1 MLTISLKKSKM
12 DLTIAEKG
20 EVMNKIFVVYD
31 TDIGIKKKTNQDSM
45 LLKGYSVNNK
55 DVLLAVICDGM
66 GGMEKGEL
74 ASATVV
80 RAFSDWFEK
89 DYMSSNMN
97 VSDEKVSECWQ
108 NILEN
113 ANKKLI
119 AYGKENQLQLGT
131 TVSAVLLDSDGHYL
145 FGHVGDT
152 RIYKLSETLHQLTE
166 DHTFIAREIK
176 RGNMTIEEAKKDN
189 RRNVLLQ
196 CIGVNEFFEPQYE
209 NGRLDSGAALLLCS
223 DGFRHM
229 LSEDEIYESLNPHKN
244 LDEAQIKEKLREM
257 IEWNK
262 QRMETDNISAI
273 YIKLK

>member
-1 MLTISLKKSKM
+1 
-12 DLTIAEKG
+12 
-20 EVMNKIFVVYD
+20 
-31 TDIGIKKKTNQDSM
+31 
-45 LLKGYSVNNK
+45 
-55 DVLLAVICDGM
+55 M

-80 RAFSDWFEK
+80 RAFSDWFEN
-89 DYMSSNMN
+89 DYMNSSMT
-97 VSDEKVSECWQ
+97 VSDEMIKKQWQ
-108 NILEN
+108 DILEDVN
-113 ANKKLI
+113 SRLI
-119 AYGKENQLQLGT
+119 TYGKENQLQLGT
-131 TVSAVLLDSDGHYL
+131 TVSAILLKDNGQYV

-152 RIYKLSETLHQLTE
+152 RIYTLSDTLQQLTE

-209 NGRLDSGAALLLCS
+209 NGRLAHGTALLLCS

-229 LSEDEIYESLNPHKN
+229 LSEDEISESLNPHKN

>member
-1 MLTISLKKSKM
+1 M
-12 DLTIAEKG
+12 EKG
-20 EVMNKIFVVYD
+20 WSMKNFNVSYD
-31 TDIGIKKKTNQDSM
+31 TDVGIKKKTNQDSI
-45 LLKGYSVNNK
+45 LLKGGAAEK
-55 DVLLAVICDGM
+55 EELLLAVICDGM

-80 RAFSDWFEK
+80 RAFSDWFEN
-89 DYMSSNMN
+89 DYMNSSMT
-97 VSDEKVSECWQ
+97 VSDEMIKKQWQ
-108 NILEN
+108 DILEDVN
-113 ANKKLI
+113 SRLI
-119 AYGKENQLQLGT
+119 TYGKENQLQLGT
-131 TVSAVLLDSDGHYL
+131 TVSAILLKDNGQYV

-152 RIYKLSETLHQLTE
+152 RIYTLSDTLQQLTE

-209 NGRLDSGAALLLCS
+209 NGRLAHGTALLLCS

-229 LSEDEIYESLNPHKN
+229 LSEDEISESLNPHKN

>member
-1 MLTISLKKSKM
+1 MKNFNVS
-12 DLTIAEKG
+12 
-20 EVMNKIFVVYD
+20 YD
-31 TDIGIKKKTNQDSM
+31 TDVGIKKKTNQDSI
-45 LLKGYSVNNK
+45 LLKGGAAEK
-55 DVLLAVICDGM
+55 EELLLAVICDGM

-80 RAFSDWFEK
+80 RAFSDWFEN
-89 DYMSSNMN
+89 DYMNSSMT
-97 VSDEKVSECWQ
+97 VSDEMIKKQWQ
-108 NILEN
+108 DILEDVN
-113 ANKKLI
+113 SRLI
-119 AYGKENQLQLGT
+119 TYGKENQLQLGT
-131 TVSAVLLDSDGHYL
+131 TVSAILLKDNGQYV

-152 RIYKLSETLHQLTE
+152 RIYTLSDTLQQLTE

-209 NGRLDSGAALLLCS
+209 NGRLAHGTALLLCS

-229 LSEDEIYESLNPHKN
+229 LSEDEISESLNPYKN

>member
-1 MLTISLKKSKM
+1 M
-12 DLTIAEKG
+12 EKG
-20 EVMNKIFVVYD
+20 WSMKNFNVSYD
-31 TDIGIKKKTNQDSM
+31 TDVGIKKKTNQDSI
-45 LLKGYSVNNK
+45 LLKGGAAEK
-55 DVLLAVICDGM
+55 EELLLAVICDGM

-80 RAFSDWFEK
+80 RAFSDWFEN
-89 DYMSSNMN
+89 DYMNSSMT
-97 VSDEKVSECWQ
+97 VSDEMIKKQWQ
-108 NILEN
+108 DILEDVN
-113 ANKKLI
+113 SRLI
-119 AYGKENQLQLGT
+119 TYGKENQLQLGT
-131 TVSAVLLDSDGHYL
+131 TVSAILLKDNGQYV

-152 RIYKLSETLHQLTE
+152 RIYTLSDTLQQLTE

-209 NGRLDSGAALLLCS
+209 NGRLAHGTALLLCS

-229 LSEDEIYESLNPHKN
+229 LSEDEISESLNPHKN
-244 LDEAQIKEKLREM
+244 LDEAKIKEKLREM

>member
-1 MLTISLKKSKM
+1 
-12 DLTIAEKG
+12 
-20 EVMNKIFVVYD
+20 
-31 TDIGIKKKTNQDSM
+31 
-45 LLKGYSVNNK
+45 
-55 DVLLAVICDGM
+55 M

-80 RAFSDWFEK
+80 RAFSDWFEN
-89 DYMSSNMN
+89 DYMNSSMT
-97 VSDEKVSECWQ
+97 VSDEMIKKQWQ
-108 NILEN
+108 DILEDVN
-113 ANKKLI
+113 SRLI
-119 AYGKENQLQLGT
+119 TYGKENQLQLGT
-131 TVSAVLLDSDGHYL
+131 TVSAILLKDNGQYV

-152 RIYKLSETLHQLTE
+152 RIYTLSDTLQQLTE

-209 NGRLDSGAALLLCS
+209 NGRLAHGTALLLCS

-229 LSEDEIYESLNPHKN
+229 LSEDEISESLNPHKN
-244 LDEAQIKEKLREM
+244 LDEAKIKEKLREM

>member
-1 MLTISLKKSKM
+1 MKNFNVS
-12 DLTIAEKG
+12 
-20 EVMNKIFVVYD
+20 YD
-31 TDIGIKKKTNQDSM
+31 TDVGIKKKTNQDSI
-45 LLKGYSVNNK
+45 LLKGGAAEK
-55 DVLLAVICDGM
+55 EELLLAVICDGM

-80 RAFSDWFEK
+80 RAFSDWFEN
-89 DYMSSNMN
+89 DYMNSSMT
-97 VSDEKVSECWQ
+97 VSDEMIKKQWQ
-108 NILEN
+108 DILEDVN
-113 ANKKLI
+113 SRLI
-119 AYGKENQLQLGT
+119 TYGKENQLQLGT
-131 TVSAVLLDSDGHYL
+131 TVSAILLKDNGQYV

-152 RIYKLSETLHQLTE
+152 RIYTLSDTLQQLTE

-209 NGRLDSGAALLLCS
+209 NGRLAHGTALLLCS

-229 LSEDEIYESLNPHKN
+229 LSEDEISESLNPHKN

>member
-1 MLTISLKKSKM
+1 MHVGDEGIRQQWQSL
-12 DLTIAEKG
+12 
-20 EVMNKIFVVYD
+20 
-31 TDIGIKKKTNQDSM
+31 
-45 LLKGYSVNNK
+45 
-55 DVLLAVICDGM
+55 
-66 GGMEKGEL
+66 
-74 ASATVV
+74 
-80 RAFSDWFEK
+80 
-89 DYMSSNMN
+89 
-97 VSDEKVSECWQ
+97 
-108 NILEN
+108 LEEIN
-113 ANKKLI
+113 GRLI
-119 AYGKENQLQLGT
+119 RYGKENQIQLGT
-131 TVSAVLLDSDGHYL
+131 TISAVLLNSDGQYML
-145 FGHVGDT
+145 CHVGDT
-152 RIYKLSETLHQLTE
+152 RIYTLSDMLQQLTE

-209 NGRLDSGAALLLCS
+209 NGRLAHGTALLLCS

-229 LSEDEIYESLNPHKN
+229 LSEDEISESLNPHKN

>member
-1 MLTISLKKSKM
+1 M
-12 DLTIAEKG
+12 
-20 EVMNKIFVVYD
+20 
-31 TDIGIKKKTNQDSM
+31 
-45 LLKGYSVNNK
+45 
-55 DVLLAVICDGM
+55 AVICDGM

-80 RAFSDWFEK
+80 RAFSDWFEN
-89 DYMSSNMN
+89 DYMNSSMT
-97 VSDEKVSECWQ
+97 VSDEMIKKQWQ
-108 NILEN
+108 DILEDVN
-113 ANKKLI
+113 SRLI
-119 AYGKENQLQLGT
+119 TYGKENQLQLGT
-131 TVSAVLLDSDGHYL
+131 TVSAILLKDNGQYV

-152 RIYKLSETLHQLTE
+152 RIYTLSDTLQQLTE

-209 NGRLDSGAALLLCS
+209 NGRLAHGTALLLCS

-229 LSEDEIYESLNPHKN
+229 LSEDEISESLNPHKN

>member
-1 MLTISLKKSKM
+1 M
-12 DLTIAEKG
+12 
-20 EVMNKIFVVYD
+20 
-31 TDIGIKKKTNQDSM
+31 
-45 LLKGYSVNNK
+45 
-55 DVLLAVICDGM
+55 
-66 GGMEKGEL
+66 
-74 ASATVV
+74 VV
-80 RAFSDWFEK
+80 RAFSDWFEQVYIK
-89 DYMSSNMN
+89 NEMH
-97 VSDEKVSECWQ
+97 VGDEGIRQQWQ
-108 NILEN
+108 SLLEEIN
-113 ANKKLI
+113 GRLI
-119 AYGKENQLQLGT
+119 RYGKENQIQLGT
-131 TVSAVLLDSDGHYL
+131 TISAVLLNSDGQYML
-145 FGHVGDT
+145 CHVGDT
-152 RIYKLSETLHQLTE
+152 RIYTLSDTLQQLTE

-209 NGRLDSGAALLLCS
+209 NGRLAHGTALLLCS

-229 LSEDEIYESLNPHKN
+229 LSEDEISESLNPHKN

>member
-1 MLTISLKKSKM
+1 MENGWSMKNFNVS
-12 DLTIAEKG
+12 
-20 EVMNKIFVVYD
+20 YD
-31 TDIGIKKKTNQDSM
+31 TDVGIKKKTNQDSI
-45 LLKGYSVNNK
+45 LLKGGAAEK
-55 DVLLAVICDGM
+55 EELLLAVICDGM

-80 RAFSDWFEK
+80 RAFSDWFEN
-89 DYMSSNMN
+89 DYMNSSMT
-97 VSDEKVSECWQ
+97 VSDEMIKKQWQ
-108 NILEN
+108 DILEDVN
-113 ANKKLI
+113 SRLI
-119 AYGKENQLQLGT
+119 TYGKENQLQLGT
-131 TVSAVLLDSDGHYL
+131 TVSAILLKDNGQYV

-152 RIYKLSETLHQLTE
+152 RIYTLSDTLQQLTE

-176 RGNMTIEEAKKDN
+176 RGNMTPESAKKDN

-209 NGRLDSGAALLLCS
+209 NGRLAHGTALLLCS

>member
-1 MLTISLKKSKM
+1 M
-12 DLTIAEKG
+12 EKG
-20 EVMNKIFVVYD
+20 WSMKNFNVSYD
-31 TDIGIKKKTNQDSM
+31 TDVGIKKKTNQDSI
-45 LLKGYSVNNK
+45 LLKGGAAEK
-55 DVLLAVICDGM
+55 EELLLAVICDGM

-80 RAFSDWFEK
+80 SAFSDWFEN
-89 DYMSSNMN
+89 DYMNSSMT
-97 VSDEKVSECWQ
+97 VSDEMIKKQWQ
-108 NILEN
+108 DILEDVN
-113 ANKKLI
+113 SRLI
-119 AYGKENQLQLGT
+119 TYGKENQLQLGT
-131 TVSAVLLDSDGHYL
+131 TVSAILLKDNGQYV

-152 RIYKLSETLHQLTE
+152 RIYTLSDTLQQLTE

-209 NGRLDSGAALLLCS
+209 NGRLAHGTALLLCS

-229 LSEDEIYESLNPHKN
+229 LSEDEISESLNPHKN

>member
-1 MLTISLKKSKM
+1 MKNFNVS
-12 DLTIAEKG
+12 
-20 EVMNKIFVVYD
+20 YD
-31 TDIGIKKKTNQDSM
+31 TDVGIKKKTNQDSI
-45 LLKGYSVNNK
+45 LLKGGAAEK
-55 DVLLAVICDGM
+55 EELLLAVICDGM

-80 RAFSDWFEK
+80 RAFSDWFEN
-89 DYMSSNMN
+89 DYMNSSMT
-97 VSDEKVSECWQ
+97 VSDEMIKKQWQ
-108 NILEN
+108 DILEDVN
-113 ANKKLI
+113 SRLI
-119 AYGKENQLQLGT
+119 TYGKENQLQLGT
-131 TVSAVLLDSDGHYL
+131 TVSAILLKDNGQYV

-152 RIYKLSETLHQLTE
+152 RIYTLSDTLQQLTE

-209 NGRLDSGAALLLCS
+209 NGRLAHGTALLLCS

-229 LSEDEIYESLNPHKN
+229 LSEDEISESLNPHKN
-244 LDEAQIKEKLREM
+244 LDEAQVKEKLREM

>member
-1 MLTISLKKSKM
+1 
-12 DLTIAEKG
+12 
-20 EVMNKIFVVYD
+20 MNS
-31 TDIGIKKKTNQDSM
+31 SM
-45 LLKGYSVNNK
+45 
-55 DVLLAVICDGM
+55 
-66 GGMEKGEL
+66 
-74 ASATVV
+74 T
-80 RAFSDWFEK
+80 
-89 DYMSSNMN
+89 
-97 VSDEKVSECWQ
+97 VSDEMIKKQCQ
-108 NILEN
+108 DILEDVN
-113 ANKKLI
+113 SRLI
-119 AYGKENQLQLGT
+119 TYGKENQLQLGT
-131 TVSAVLLDSDGHYL
+131 TVSAILLKDNGQYV

-152 RIYKLSETLHQLTE
+152 RIYTLSDTLQQLTE

-176 RGNMTIEEAKKDN
+176 RGNMTPESAKKDN

-209 NGRLDSGAALLLCS
+209 NGRLAHGTALLLCS

>member
-1 MLTISLKKSKM
+1 M
-12 DLTIAEKG
+12 EKG
-20 EVMNKIFVVYD
+20 WSMKNFNVSYD
-31 TDIGIKKKTNQDSM
+31 TDVGIKKKTNQDSI
-45 LLKGYSVNNK
+45 LLKGGAAEK
-55 DVLLAVICDGM
+55 EELLLAVICDGM

-80 RAFSDWFEK
+80 RAFSDWFEN
-89 DYMSSNMN
+89 DYMNSSMT
-97 VSDEKVSECWQ
+97 VSDEMIKKQWQ
-108 NILEN
+108 DILEDVN
-113 ANKKLI
+113 SRLI
-119 AYGKENQLQLGT
+119 TYGKENQLQLGT
-131 TVSAVLLDSDGHYL
+131 TVSAILLKDNGQYV

-152 RIYKLSETLHQLTE
+152 RIYTLSDTLQQLTE

-209 NGRLDSGAALLLCS
+209 NGRLAHGTALLLCS

-229 LSEDEIYESLNPHKN
+229 LSEDEISESLNPHKN
-244 LDEAQIKEKLREM
+244 LDEAQVKEKLREM